1 MVSLDSSVFKNF
13 PIRKISESFVAQFRV
28 EMFNL
33 PNRPNFNPPNLV
45 NSELINAAG
54 TDITGSGSL
63 TSASI
68 TSSRQ
73 IQFALKL
80 TW

>member
-1 MVSLDSSVFKNF
+1 
-13 PIRKISESFVAQFRV
+13 VAQFRV
-28 EMFNL
+28 EIFNL

-45 NSELINAAG
+45 NSEFINASG
-54 TDITGSGSL
+54 LKIDGSGAL
-63 TSASI
+63 TSATI